1 MSGKFLNAAVVGALL
16 ASTTVFSGTVSAADV
31 YELGPVVVTA
41 TKLAE
46 RADKVPAS
54 VSVVTAQDIEKHNYT
69 STEQALGQLPG
80 VYLSPKADGGIS
92 MRGYSSEDILVLID
106 GQPVNSGWNGK
117 VDWAL
122 IPVHNIE
129 KIEVVRGAASSL
141 YGGRAVGGVI
151 QITTKNHEDG
161 LHGNVVLT
169 SGSKSTTKQVYDASI
184 KKDKWDIGVGY
195 EKRKTDGWANY
206 YVTKASGSASGPEL
220 STTKNE
226 FTSDGKLIGGSRGRK
241 SYDTESYHVKT
252 AYNFND
258 HQSLTYSFAHSNETY
273 KYNYPYSFLRDA
285 NGNEAFWG
293 YVNVA
298 GKNYSF
304 TPSNFLGY
312 VNKKEWNVHDF
323 SYNDTKNL
331 FNVRFGITDIK
342 KDGFSLGTSGI
353 KPSNYTSAEMDAWN
367 GVGTLS
373 FYPSKTKDFD
383 MNKTWELGKH
393 TLLAGVGYRQESLVQ
408 TRYNL
413 EHYKD
418 YSSKTSIF
426 QINKG
431 KSESWAGYLQDKWQA
446 NDKLAIYAGV
456 RFDRYKK
463 YDGSTQ
469 NFYDGINNKDKT
481 KNYNPKYLEE
491 NTYSQ
496 VSPKLSIE
504 YSTSDDSSVYASYG
518 HSFTPPLLYN
528 LYRSEGYFEQT
539 DPITGQTYV
548 TGTPTLA
555 NPDLKPEKTDTYEL
569 GYKKSWKDKDTLRVA
584 VYKAKTKDAIEMYK
598 TKESSILGNI
608 NYPGGYKIYYNAVE
622 RKKKG
627 FEIEG
632 THKFNDKWSTYV
644 NYSWQSAD
652 VKGNPALGF
661 EDKHNYDV
669 PKHIL
674 HFGTR
679 YNYKKWDVLADAEY
693 ISARQAPDTVTG
705 VYNSED
711 AFFITNL
718 AVNYAVTPQ
727 ASLQFSIYNLFD
739 REFYASEAT
748 SERTYAMSLQYKF

>member
-1 MSGKFLNAAVVGALL
+1 MSGKFLSAAVLGTLL
-16 ASTTVFSGTVSAADV
+16 VSATGLTTVNAADV

-41 TKLAE
+41 TKIAE

-69 STEQALGQLPG
+69 STEQALGQLTG
-80 VYLSPKADGGIS
+80 VYLKPKADGGIT

-106 GQPVNSGWNGK
+106 GQPLNSGWNGE

-151 QITTKNHEDG
+151 QITTKTHEDG

-169 SGSKSTTKQVYDASI
+169 SGSKSTTKQVYDASV

-206 YVTKASGSASGPEL
+206 YVTKAAGKASGPEL
-220 STTKNE
+220 STTE
-226 FTSDGKLIGGSRGRK
+226 TATTSDGKLIAGSRGKK

-252 AYNFND
+252 TYNFND
-258 HQSLTYSFAHSNETY
+258 HQSLTYSFLHSNETY
-273 KYNYPYSFLRDA
+273 KYNHPYSFLRDA
-285 NGNEAFWG
+285 NGNEAFYG
-293 YVNVA
+293 YVNVG
-298 GKNYSF
+298 GKKYSF

-342 KDGFSLGTSGI
+342 KDGYSSDDSATGI
-353 KPSNYTSAEMDAWN
+353 KNKSYTSAEMDAWN
-367 GVGTLS
+367 GAGKLAL
-373 FYPSKTKDFD
+373 YPSKTKDFE

-393 TLLAGVGYRQESLVQ
+393 TLLVGMGYRHESLVL

-413 EHYKD
+413 DHVKD

-426 QINKG
+426 EIDKG
-431 KSESWAGYLQDKWQA
+431 QSESWSGYLQDKWQA
-446 NDKLAIYAGV
+446 TDKLAVYAGV

-463 YDGSTQ
+463 YGGSSQ
-469 NFYDGINNKDKT
+469 YFYDGIHNKNKD
-481 KNYNPKYLEE
+481 YDPKYHEE
-491 NTYSQ
+491 GTYSQ
-496 VSPKLSIE
+496 FSPKLSIE
-504 YSTSDDSSVYASYG
+504 YSTTKDSSVYASYG
-518 HSFTPPLLYN
+518 RSFAPPLLYN
-528 LYRSEGYFEQT
+528 LYRGEGVYIQK
-539 DPITGQTYV
+539 DPTTGESYV
-548 TGTPTLA
+548 SGRPTLA
-555 NPDLKPEKTDTYEL
+555 NPDLKPEKTDTYEI
-569 GYKKSWKDKDTLRVA
+569 GYKKSWKGKDTLRIA
-584 VYKAKTKDAIEMYK
+584 AYKAKTKDAIHSFNPKYAV
-598 TKESSILGNI
+598 TLGGI
-608 NYPGGYKIYYNAVE
+608 KYTEGFLSYFNAVE
-622 RKKKG
+622 SKKKG

-632 THKFNDKWSTYV
+632 THKFNDKWSTYI
-644 NYSWQSAD
+644 NYAWESAD
-652 VKGNPALGF
+652 VKGNPAMNIPD
-661 EDKHNYDV
+661 EHSYSV

-693 ISARQAPDTVTG
+693 ISARQASDVVTG
-705 VYNSED
+705 AYNSED

-739 REFYASEAT
+739 REFYATEAT
-748 SERTYAMSLQYKF
+748 SERTYALSLQYKF